1 MLTAFFDDSGTH
13 DDSTFVLLGGLYGA
27 EEEWSAFDQAW
38 RQKLAAPLP
47 DKPALK
53 RFHMFDCQHGEGEFI
68 RYSKP
73 ERDALIHDM
82 RNIII
87 SSGVHGYCCGV
98 SRVDWDDLVAGD
110 MRRFLGDAERF
121 CVTQCF
127 VWINAWGE
135 DHGYKEVSYVLDNRP
150 HRSAANKRVFE
161 FFQRSHETTKE
172 RPVNESISFVS
183 SIDNA
188 PLQAADLVAWEY
200 YQFGKEWVLTREG
213 LKKRPHLQRLS
224 EARIMDVQFA
234 GRDEIQRM
242 VAYHHKH
249 NPIIRQ
255 IGDVLE
261 VGLSALP
268 PFMR

>member
-1 MLTAFFDDSGTH
+1 MLTAYFDDSGTH
-13 DDSTFVLLGGLYGA
+13 DVSTFVLLGGLYGT
-27 EEEWSAFDQAW
+27 EEQWSAFDQAW
-38 RQKLAAPLP
+38 RLKLAAPLP

-82 RNIII
+82 RNIIMA
-87 SSGVHGYCCGV
+87 SGVHGYCCGG
-98 SRVDWDDLVAGD
+98 SRMDWDDLVTGD

-127 VWINAWGE
+127 VWTDAWGE
-135 DHGYKEVSYVLDNRP
+135 GHGHKEISYVLDNRP
-150 HRSAANKRVFE
+150 HRSEANRRVFE
-161 FFQRSHETTKE
+161 FFQRYHEVTKE
-172 RPVNESISFVS
+172 GAVKKDISFLS

-200 YQFGKEWVLTREG
+200 YQLGKEWIVTRDDS
-213 LKKRPHLQRLS
+213 KKRPHLQRLS
-224 EARIMDVQFA
+224 EARIMDVQFF

-242 VAYHHKH
+242 VAYNQQH

-261 VGLSALP
+261 IGLSALP